1 MKKIHLLLTVAVI
14 FIVSSV
20 FLTVEASAGSAL
32 VTSLENQQKSLLGQR
47 SELENT
53 LVGEMSGA
61 TLEEK
66 SIELGFGKP
75 KDLMYLTSSEQV
87 AALR

>member
-1 MKKIHLLLTVAVI
+1 MKKIHLLLAVTTV
-14 FIVSSV
+14 FIISSV
-20 FLTVEASAGSAL
+20 FLTIEASANSAL
-32 VTSLENQQKSLLGQR
+32 VTSLENQQKNLLKQR

-66 SIELGFGKP
+66 SVELGFGKP